1 MIRAMSPMNQM
12 LKINEIFYSVQ
23 GEAHSSGFPT
33 VFVRLTGC
41 PLRCSYCD
49 TAYAFKDGN
58 SKTLTDI
65 LHSVEQYKTAHV
77 CITGGEPLAQPH
89 VHQLMHLLCE
99 HQYQVSIET
108 SGAFDIAQIDPRVS
122 IVMDIKTPSSNE
134 IHRNLFDN
142 LKHIKPTD
150 QIKFVISDE
159 RDFHWA
165 KSILEEKTLH
175 QLCTVWFSPTHP
187 SMPPHQ
193 LADLILEHQLPVRFQ
208 VQLHKVLW
216 GDTPG
221 K

>member
-49 TAYAFKDGN
+49 TAYAFKEGN

-89 VHQLMHLLCE
+89 VHQLMQLLCD
-99 HQYQVSIET
+99 HQITGSY
-108 SGAFDIAQIDPRVS
+108 R
-122 IVMDIKTPSSNE
+122 
-134 IHRNLFDN
+134 
-142 LKHIKPTD
+142 
-150 QIKFVISDE
+150 
-159 RDFHWA
+159 
-165 KSILEEKTLH
+165 
-175 QLCTVWFSPTHP
+175 
-187 SMPPHQ
+187 
-193 LADLILEHQLPVRFQ
+193 
-208 VQLHKVLW
+208 
-216 GDTPG
+216 
-221 K
+221 